1 MKKIIALLLVMCC
14 FMTLFACKNESDG
27 NGNQDTP
34 SADRTASGENNAIGG
49 GVSAPVKQDTSS
61 SNKIVFG
68 EKYISED
75 SVSRPEDQQ
84 TYYIFEDGLL
94 KRHYYSEV
102 DTLGGSKIS
111 HYTRTYK
118 YEIMDDGTL
127 AYFFHSMT
135 LHDDDTYNEARTKDN
150 VNGILLFSENVLS
163 SPEGYLYIR
172 ESYIKSELPNF
183 GEAE

>member
-27 NGNQDTP
+27 DGNQDTS
-34 SADRTASGENNAIGG
+34 SA
-49 GVSAPVKQDTSS
+49 
-61 SNKIVFG
+61 NKIVFG

-84 TYYIFEDGLL
+84 IYYIFEDGLL
-94 KRHYYSEV
+94 KYHYYSEV
-102 DTLGGSKIS
+102 DIWEDSKIS
-111 HYTRTYK
+111 HFTRTYK
-118 YEIMDDGTL
+118 YEIVDDGTL

-135 LHDDDTYNEARTKDN
+135 LHDDDTYTKARTKDN
-150 VNGILLFSENVLS
+150 KNGILLFSENVLS
-163 SPEGYLYIR
+163 STEEYLYIR

>member
-14 FMTLFACKNESDG
+14 FMTLFACKNESEG
-27 NGNQDTP
+27 NGNQDTS
-34 SADRTASGENNAIGG
+34 SADKTASGESNAIGG
-49 GVSAPVKQDTSS
+49 GDSAPIKQDTSS

-68 EKYISED
+68 EKYISEG
-75 SVSRPEDQQ
+75 SVSRSEDQQ

-94 KRHYYSEV
+94 KYHIYSEYESLFGL
-102 DTLGGSKIS
+102 T

-135 LHDDDTYNEARTKDN
+135 LHDDDTCNEARTKDN